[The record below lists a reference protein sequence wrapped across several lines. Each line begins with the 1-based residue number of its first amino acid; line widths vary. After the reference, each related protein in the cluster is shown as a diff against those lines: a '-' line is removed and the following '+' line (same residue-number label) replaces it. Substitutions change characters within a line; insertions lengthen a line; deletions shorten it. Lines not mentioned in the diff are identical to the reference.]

1 MGPQSSLV
9 PSTAGCFGGRSAS
22 PVVNRPRA
30 GSGDG
35 AGHPTL
41 RAQMSGQSL
50 TGITLVEV
58 DATTTITYVQ
68 TRIVAMPG
76 RYFLPRQRQLE
87 VWTQI
92 GFGIVNEFIGLCG
105 GDPIS
110 APDGVGAFQRR
121 GR

>member
-1 MGPQSSLV
+1 MLWWPIGT
-9 PSTAGCFGGRSAS
+9 PSGE
-22 PVVNRPRA
+22 PPPA

-35 AGHPTL
+35 AGHPTW
-41 RAQMSGQSL
+41 RAQVSGQSL
-50 TGITLVEV
+50 TGITWVEV

-110 APDGVGAFQRR
+110 APDGVGAFQRH

>member
-1 MGPQSSLV
+1 VGPQSSLV
-9 PSTAGCFGGRSAS
+9 PITAGCFGGRSAS
-22 PVVNRPRA
+22 PVVSRPALDQRT
-30 GSGDG
+30 GP
-35 AGHPTL
+35 GHPT
-41 RAQMSGQSL
+41 RRSGAWA
-50 TGITLVEV
+50 ITDWNYWVEV